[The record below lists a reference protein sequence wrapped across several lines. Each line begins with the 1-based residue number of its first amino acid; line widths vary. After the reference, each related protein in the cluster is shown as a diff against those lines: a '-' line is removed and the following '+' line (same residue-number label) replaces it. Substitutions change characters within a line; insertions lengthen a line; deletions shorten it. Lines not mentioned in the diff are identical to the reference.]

1 MRIRNLPE
9 YALAY
14 KYVVYREVGGE
25 CWFYG
30 AYNSVMKAAD
40 VAAEVGGKVIETEE
54 VHNEHDIV

>member
-9 YALAY
+9 YAFAY

-30 AYNSVMKAAD
+30 AYNGADKAAV
-40 VAAEVGGKVIETEE
+40 VAAEIGGKFVMTEAIC
-54 VHNEHDIV
+54 NEHGAV